1 MKIKTI
7 KQNLSLLL
15 SCVLILTNV
24 ANTYALSSIRAD
36 KNINITTIETSQANV
51 VYLKNGEGSLT
62 LGNGTVNNPYQ
73 NIRTALKNIKNGQ
86 TLKLVGTVSYTKYEV
101 DNEKA
106 PLPLIIDKNITI
118 EGSSGKLP
126 TDVDAD
132 GLVIRAP
139 IQLGA
144 NVTFKN
150 IKLQLVPQVVLGAGG
165 RQNILGAQSPMA
177 ATIFAAGNTLTLDNV
192 NTKVGTNSLQDK
204 DRPYISGG
212 TYKNN
217 GTLGKKSV
225 INIINP
231 NSQTKFAAIY
241 AGDYWNDRNIDV
253 EINLNSSV
261 LNNKIYTGG
270 FSKKLTGNVSVR
282 LGDKSNIYS
291 FDKTNHSGNLNVTVD
306 KDSYMDNLDINGID
320 ELTLDENAKVILKK
334 GSDLNIKNINIK
346 KDSVLDLRKGNN
358 LNLKGNLTG
367 ANNVNNAGCVLIA
380 STQTLNISNE
390 VIGITKLNHLNT
402 IYSQVVANNH
412 QYVKANKSSNGDFVL
427 DNIVHRGY
435 ILEKNI
441 SGNNKIWTVVKG
453 NNIFKDF
460 IWGSEYNEII
470 KPSKYKDYD
479 ISLSFIN
486 DKGANYIPY
495 NQDWDDFEFTLKKAD
510 GTILDEYSALDD
522 MDICFIV
529 NYLSGEITL
538 NILNENYE
546 GTVRLSVKNKVANKS
561 AIKDIII
568 SKEKIVEQKPEIPN
582 KPEEKP
588 NKVSGIKATSNSYNS
603 IKLTWNKVE
612 NADGYS
618 VYTST
623 SKDGKYTLNSSI
635 KGNSTASKVIS
646 GLNTNTTYYY
656 KVRAYKMIDDKKTYG
671 SYSSIVSVKPVLSNT
686 VATAQAVSYNSSKV
700 NWSAVNGANGY
711 AVYRSTS
718 KDGKYTLRKT
728 ITSKNTIEF
737 TDTGLDTNTTYY
749 YKVRPYRMIE
759 DKKEY
764 GSYSEIVCAKPV
776 LSKTTITVSSTSKKA
791 TIKWNKVLGA
801 SGYKVYSATSSDGTY
816 SLKKTITSINTLS
829 YTNTNLVSGKTY
841 YYKVRAYRNVNGN
854 VVYGPYSVVKSQ
866 KIK

>member
-36 KNINITTIETSQANV
+36 KNINITARETSQANV

-106 PLPLIIDKNITI
+106 PLPLMINKNITI

-132 GLVIRAP
+132 GLVVRAP

-192 NTKVGTNSLQDK
+192 NTKVGTSSLQDK

-217 GTLGKKSV
+217 GTLGEKSV

-546 GTVRLSVKNKVANKS
+546 GKVILSVKNKVANKS
-561 AIKDIII
+561 ASKDIII
-568 SKEKIVEQKPEIPN
+568 SKEKIVEPKPETPN

-588 NKVSGIKATSNSYNS
+588 NKVLGIKATSNSYNS
-603 IKLTWNKVE
+603 IKLTWNK
-612 NADGYS
+612 A
-618 VYTST
+618 
-623 SKDGKYTLNSSI
+623 I
-635 KGNSTASKVIS
+635 
-646 GLNTNTTYYY
+646 
-656 KVRAYKMIDDKKTYG
+656 
-671 SYSSIVSVKPVLSNT
+671 
-686 VATAQAVSYNSSKV
+686 
-700 NWSAVNGANGY
+700 NGANGY

-749 YKVRPYRMIE
+749 YKVRAYRMIA
-759 DKKEY
+759 DKKKY

-776 LSKTTITVSSTSKKA
+776 LSKTTITVSSKSKKA

-801 SGYKVYSATSSDGTY
+801 SGYKVYSATSSNGTY

-841 YYKVRAYRNVNGN
+841 YYKVRAYRNVNGK
-854 VVYGPYSVVKSQ
+854 VVYGPYSAVKSK

>member
-36 KNINITTIETSQANV
+36 KNINITARETSQANV
-51 VYLKNGEGSLT
+51 VYLKNGEGSQT
-62 LGNGTVNNPYQ
+62 LGNGTANNPYQ

-101 DNEKA
+101 DKEKA
-106 PLPLIIDKNITI
+106 PLPLMINKNITI

-132 GLVIRAP
+132 GLVVRAP

-217 GTLGKKSV
+217 GTLGKKSI

-546 GTVRLSVKNKVANKS
+546 GKVILSVKNKKTNKS
-561 AIKDIII
+561 ASKDIII
-568 SKEKIVEQKPEIPN
+568 SKEKIVEPKPETPN

-588 NKVSGIKATSNSYNS
+588 NKVLGIKATSNSYNS
-603 IKLTWNKVE
+603 IKLTWNK
-612 NADGYS
+612 A
-618 VYTST
+618 
-623 SKDGKYTLNSSI
+623 I
-635 KGNSTASKVIS
+635 
-646 GLNTNTTYYY
+646 
-656 KVRAYKMIDDKKTYG
+656 
-671 SYSSIVSVKPVLSNT
+671 
-686 VATAQAVSYNSSKV
+686 
-700 NWSAVNGANGY
+700 NGANGY

-749 YKVRPYRMIE
+749 YKVRAYRMIA
-759 DKKEY
+759 DKKKY

-776 LSKTTITVSSTSKKA
+776 LSKTTITVSSKSKKA

-841 YYKVRAYRNVNGN
+841 YYKVRAYRNVNGK
-854 VVYGPYSVVKSQ
+854 VVYGPYSAVKSK

>member
-36 KNINITTIETSQANV
+36 KNINITARETSQANV

-106 PLPLIIDKNITI
+106 PLPLMINKNITI

-132 GLVIRAP
+132 GLVVRAP

-177 ATIFAAGNTLTLDNV
+177 ATIFAAGNNLTLDNV

-217 GTLGKKSV
+217 GTLGEKSV

-367 ANNVNNAGCVLIA
+367 ANNVNNAGCMLIA

-460 IWGSEYNEII
+460 IWGNEYNEII

-546 GTVRLSVKNKVANKS
+546 GKVILSVKNKKTNKS
-561 AIKDIII
+561 ASKDIII
-568 SKEKIVEQKPEIPN
+568 SKEKIVEPKPETPN

-588 NKVSGIKATSNSYNS
+588 NKVLGIKATSNSYNS
-603 IKLTWNKVE
+603 IKLTWNK
-612 NADGYS
+612 A
-618 VYTST
+618 
-623 SKDGKYTLNSSI
+623 I
-635 KGNSTASKVIS
+635 
-646 GLNTNTTYYY
+646 
-656 KVRAYKMIDDKKTYG
+656 
-671 SYSSIVSVKPVLSNT
+671 
-686 VATAQAVSYNSSKV
+686 
-700 NWSAVNGANGY
+700 NGANGY

-749 YKVRPYRMIE
+749 YKVRAYRMIA
-759 DKKEY
+759 DKKKY

-776 LSKTTITVSSTSKKA
+776 LSKTTITVSSKSKKA

-801 SGYKVYSATSSDGTY
+801 SGYKVYSATSSNGTY

-841 YYKVRAYRNVNGN
+841 YYKVRAYRNVNGK
-854 VVYGPYSVVKSQ
+854 VVYGPYSAVKSK

>member
-36 KNINITTIETSQANV
+36 KNINITARETSQANV

-62 LGNGTVNNPYQ
+62 IGNGTVNNPYQ

-101 DNEKA
+101 DNEKD
-106 PLPLIIDKNITI
+106 PLPLMIDKNIII

-132 GLVIRAP
+132 GLVVRAP

-441 SGNNKIWTVVKG
+441 SGNNKIWTVIKG

-568 SKEKIVEQKPEIPN
+568 SKEKIVEPKPEIPN

-603 IKLTWNKVE
+603 IKLTWNK
-612 NADGYS
+612 
-618 VYTST
+618 T
-623 SKDGKYTLNSSI
+623 
-635 KGNSTASKVIS
+635 
-646 GLNTNTTYYY
+646 
-656 KVRAYKMIDDKKTYG
+656 
-671 SYSSIVSVKPVLSNT
+671 
-686 VATAQAVSYNSSKV
+686 
-700 NWSAVNGANGY
+700 VNGANGY

-749 YKVRPYRMIE
+749 YKVRPYRMIS

-816 SLKKTITSINTLS
+816 SLKKTITSINPLS

-841 YYKVRAYRNVNGN
+841 YYKVRAYRNVNGK
-854 VVYGPYSVVKSQ
+854 VVYGPYSAVKSK

>member
-36 KNINITTIETSQANV
+36 KNINITARETSQANV

-62 LGNGTVNNPYQ
+62 IGNGTVNNPYQ

-86 TLKLVGTVSYTKYEV
+86 TLKLVGTVSYTKYEL

-106 PLPLIIDKNITI
+106 PLPLMINKNITI

-132 GLVIRAP
+132 GLVVRAP

-150 IKLQLVPQVVLGAGG
+150 IKLQLVTQVVLGAGG

-217 GTLGKKSV
+217 GILGEKSV

-460 IWGSEYNEII
+460 IWGNEYNEII

-568 SKEKIVEQKPEIPN
+568 SKEKIVEPKPEIPN

-603 IKLTWNKVE
+603 IKLTWNK
-612 NADGYS
+612 
-618 VYTST
+618 T
-623 SKDGKYTLNSSI
+623 
-635 KGNSTASKVIS
+635 
-646 GLNTNTTYYY
+646 
-656 KVRAYKMIDDKKTYG
+656 
-671 SYSSIVSVKPVLSNT
+671 
-686 VATAQAVSYNSSKV
+686 
-700 NWSAVNGANGY
+700 VNGANGY

-749 YKVRPYRMIE
+749 YKVRPYRMIS

-841 YYKVRAYRNVNGN
+841 YYKVRAYRNVNGK
-854 VVYGPYSVVKSQ
+854 VVYGPYSAVKSK

>member
-24 ANTYALSSIRAD
+24 ANTYALSSISAD
-36 KNINITTIETSQANV
+36 KNINITARETSQANV

-132 GLVIRAP
+132 GLVVRAP

-568 SKEKIVEQKPEIPN
+568 SKEKIVEPKPEIPN

-603 IKLTWNKVE
+603 IKLTWNK
-612 NADGYS
+612 A
-618 VYTST
+618 
-623 SKDGKYTLNSSI
+623 I
-635 KGNSTASKVIS
+635 
-646 GLNTNTTYYY
+646 
-656 KVRAYKMIDDKKTYG
+656 
-671 SYSSIVSVKPVLSNT
+671 
-686 VATAQAVSYNSSKV
+686 
-700 NWSAVNGANGY
+700 NGANGY

-737 TDTGLDTNTTYY
+737 ADTGLDTNTTYY
-749 YKVRPYRMIE
+749 YKVRAYRMIA
-759 DKKEY
+759 DKKKY

>member
-36 KNINITTIETSQANV
+36 KNINITARETSQANV

-132 GLVIRAP
+132 GLVVRAP

-217 GTLGKKSV
+217 GTLGEKSV

-380 STQTLNISNE
+380 SNQTLNISNE

-546 GTVRLSVKNKVANKS
+546 GKVILSVKNKKTNKS
-561 AIKDIII
+561 ASKDIII
-568 SKEKIVEQKPEIPN
+568 SKEKIVEPKPETPN

-588 NKVSGIKATSNSYNS
+588 NKVLGIKATSNSYNS
-603 IKLTWNKVE
+603 IKLTWNK
-612 NADGYS
+612 A
-618 VYTST
+618 
-623 SKDGKYTLNSSI
+623 I
-635 KGNSTASKVIS
+635 
-646 GLNTNTTYYY
+646 
-656 KVRAYKMIDDKKTYG
+656 
-671 SYSSIVSVKPVLSNT
+671 
-686 VATAQAVSYNSSKV
+686 
-700 NWSAVNGANGY
+700 NGANGY

-749 YKVRPYRMIE
+749 YKVRAYRMIA
-759 DKKEY
+759 DKKKY

-776 LSKTTITVSSTSKKA
+776 LSKTTITVSSKSKKA

-801 SGYKVYSATSSDGTY
+801 SGYKVYSATSSNGTY

-841 YYKVRAYRNVNGN
+841 YYKVRAYRNVNGK
-854 VVYGPYSVVKSQ
+854 VVYGPYSAVKSK

>member
-36 KNINITTIETSQANV
+36 KNINITARETSQANV

-101 DNEKA
+101 DKEKA
-106 PLPLIIDKNITI
+106 PLPLMINKNITI

-132 GLVIRAP
+132 GLVVRAP

-217 GTLGKKSV
+217 GTLGEKSV

-460 IWGSEYNEII
+460 IWGNEYNEII

-568 SKEKIVEQKPEIPN
+568 SKEKIVEPKPEIPN

-603 IKLTWNKVE
+603 IKLTWNK
-612 NADGYS
+612 
-618 VYTST
+618 T
-623 SKDGKYTLNSSI
+623 
-635 KGNSTASKVIS
+635 
-646 GLNTNTTYYY
+646 
-656 KVRAYKMIDDKKTYG
+656 
-671 SYSSIVSVKPVLSNT
+671 
-686 VATAQAVSYNSSKV
+686 
-700 NWSAVNGANGY
+700 VNGANGY

-776 LSKTTITVSSTSKKA
+776 LSKTTITVSSKSKKA

-841 YYKVRAYRNVNGN
+841 YYKVRAYRNVNGK
-854 VVYGPYSVVKSQ
+854 VVYGPYSAVKSK

>member
-36 KNINITTIETSQANV
+36 KNINITARETSQANV

-106 PLPLIIDKNITI
+106 PLPLMINKNITI

-132 GLVIRAP
+132 GLVVRAP

-217 GTLGKKSV
+217 GTLGEKSV

-306 KDSYMDNLDINGID
+306 KDSYIDNLDINGID

-460 IWGSEYNEII
+460 IWGNEYNEII

-546 GTVRLSVKNKVANKS
+546 GKVILSVKNKKTNKS
-561 AIKDIII
+561 ASKDIII
-568 SKEKIVEQKPEIPN
+568 SKEKIVGPKPETPN

-588 NKVSGIKATSNSYNS
+588 NKVLGIKATSNSYNS
-603 IKLTWNKVE
+603 IKLTWNK
-612 NADGYS
+612 A
-618 VYTST
+618 
-623 SKDGKYTLNSSI
+623 I
-635 KGNSTASKVIS
+635 
-646 GLNTNTTYYY
+646 
-656 KVRAYKMIDDKKTYG
+656 
-671 SYSSIVSVKPVLSNT
+671 
-686 VATAQAVSYNSSKV
+686 
-700 NWSAVNGANGY
+700 NGANGY

-749 YKVRPYRMIE
+749 YKVRAYRMIA
-759 DKKEY
+759 DKKKY

-776 LSKTTITVSSTSKKA
+776 LSKTTITVSSKSKKA

-801 SGYKVYSATSSDGTY
+801 SGYKVYSATSSNGTY

-841 YYKVRAYRNVNGN
+841 YYKVRAYRNVNGK
-854 VVYGPYSVVKSQ
+854 VVYGPYSAVKSK

>member
-24 ANTYALSSIRAD
+24 ANTYALSSIKAD
-36 KNINITTIETSQANV
+36 KNINITDRETSQANV
-51 VYLKNGEGSLT
+51 VYLKNGEGSQT
-62 LGNGTVNNPYQ
+62 LGNGTANNPYQ

-106 PLPLIIDKNITI
+106 PLPLMINKNITI

-132 GLVIRAP
+132 GLVVRAP

-144 NVTFKN
+144 NVTFKD

-217 GTLGKKSV
+217 GTLGEKSV

-460 IWGSEYNEII
+460 IWGNEYNEII

-546 GTVRLSVKNKVANKS
+546 GKVILSVKNKKTNKS
-561 AIKDIII
+561 ASKDIII
-568 SKEKIVEQKPEIPN
+568 SKEKIVEPKPETPN

-588 NKVSGIKATSNSYNS
+588 NKVLGIKATSNSYNS
-603 IKLTWNKVE
+603 IKLTWNK
-612 NADGYS
+612 A
-618 VYTST
+618 
-623 SKDGKYTLNSSI
+623 I
-635 KGNSTASKVIS
+635 
-646 GLNTNTTYYY
+646 
-656 KVRAYKMIDDKKTYG
+656 
-671 SYSSIVSVKPVLSNT
+671 
-686 VATAQAVSYNSSKV
+686 
-700 NWSAVNGANGY
+700 NGANGY

-749 YKVRPYRMIE
+749 YKVRAYRMIA
-759 DKKEY
+759 DKKKY

-776 LSKTTITVSSTSKKA
+776 LSKTTITVSSKSKKA

-801 SGYKVYSATSSDGTY
+801 SGYKVYSATSSNGTY

-841 YYKVRAYRNVNGN
+841 YYKVRAYRNVNGK
-854 VVYGPYSVVKSQ
+854 VVYGPYSAVKSK

>member
-36 KNINITTIETSQANV
+36 KNINITARETSQANV

-62 LGNGTVNNPYQ
+62 IGNGTVNNPYQ

-106 PLPLIIDKNITI
+106 PLPLMIDKNIII

-132 GLVIRAP
+132 GLVVRAP

-217 GTLGKKSV
+217 GTLGEKSV

-367 ANNVNNAGCVLIA
+367 ANNVNNAGCMLIA

-460 IWGSEYNEII
+460 IWGNEYNEII

-510 GTILDEYSALDD
+510 GTTLDEYSALDD

-568 SKEKIVEQKPEIPN
+568 SKEKIVEPKPEIPN

-603 IKLTWNKVE
+603 IKLTWNK
-612 NADGYS
+612 A
-618 VYTST
+618 
-623 SKDGKYTLNSSI
+623 I
-635 KGNSTASKVIS
+635 
-646 GLNTNTTYYY
+646 
-656 KVRAYKMIDDKKTYG
+656 
-671 SYSSIVSVKPVLSNT
+671 
-686 VATAQAVSYNSSKV
+686 
-700 NWSAVNGANGY
+700 NGANGY

-749 YKVRPYRMIE
+749 YKVRAYRMIA
-759 DKKEY
+759 DKKKY

-776 LSKTTITVSSTSKKA
+776 LSKTTITVSSKSKKA

-801 SGYKVYSATSSDGTY
+801 SGYKVYSATSSNGTY

-841 YYKVRAYRNVNGN
+841 YYKVRAYRNVNGK
-854 VVYGPYSVVKSQ
+854 VVYGPYSAVKSK

>member
-36 KNINITTIETSQANV
+36 KNINITARETSQANV

-106 PLPLIIDKNITI
+106 PLPLMIDKNITI

-132 GLVIRAP
+132 GLVVRAP

-217 GTLGKKSV
+217 GTLGEKSV

-367 ANNVNNAGCVLIA
+367 ANNVNNAGCMLIA

-568 SKEKIVEQKPEIPN
+568 SKEKIVEPKPETPN

-588 NKVSGIKATSNSYNS
+588 NKVLGIKATSNSYNS
-603 IKLTWNKVE
+603 IKLTWNK
-612 NADGYS
+612 A
-618 VYTST
+618 
-623 SKDGKYTLNSSI
+623 I
-635 KGNSTASKVIS
+635 
-646 GLNTNTTYYY
+646 
-656 KVRAYKMIDDKKTYG
+656 
-671 SYSSIVSVKPVLSNT
+671 
-686 VATAQAVSYNSSKV
+686 
-700 NWSAVNGANGY
+700 NGANGY

-749 YKVRPYRMIE
+749 YKVRAYRMIA
-759 DKKEY
+759 DKKKY

-801 SGYKVYSATSSDGTY
+801 SGYKVYSATSSNGTY

>member
-36 KNINITTIETSQANV
+36 KNINITTRETSQANV

-132 GLVIRAP
+132 GLVVRAP

-568 SKEKIVEQKPEIPN
+568 SKEKIVEPKPEIHN

-603 IKLTWNKVE
+603 IKLTWNK
-612 NADGYS
+612 
-618 VYTST
+618 T
-623 SKDGKYTLNSSI
+623 
-635 KGNSTASKVIS
+635 
-646 GLNTNTTYYY
+646 
-656 KVRAYKMIDDKKTYG
+656 
-671 SYSSIVSVKPVLSNT
+671 
-686 VATAQAVSYNSSKV
+686 
-700 NWSAVNGANGY
+700 VNGANGY

>member
-24 ANTYALSSIRAD
+24 ANTYALSSIRSD
-36 KNINITTIETSQANV
+36 KNINITARETSQANV

-62 LGNGTVNNPYQ
+62 IGNGTVNNPYQ

-106 PLPLIIDKNITI
+106 PLPLMIDKNIII

-132 GLVIRAP
+132 GLVVRAP

-217 GTLGKKSV
+217 GTLGEKSV

-320 ELTLDENAKVILKK
+320 ELTLDENAKVVLKK

-460 IWGSEYNEII
+460 IWGNEYNEII

-546 GTVRLSVKNKVANKS
+546 GKVRLSVKNKVANKS

-568 SKEKIVEQKPEIPN
+568 SKEKIVEPKPEIPN

-588 NKVSGIKATSNSYNS
+588 NKVSGIKATLNSYNS
-603 IKLTWNKVE
+603 IKLTWNK
-612 NADGYS
+612 
-618 VYTST
+618 
-623 SKDGKYTLNSSI
+623 
-635 KGNSTASKVIS
+635 
-646 GLNTNTTYYY
+646 
-656 KVRAYKMIDDKKTYG
+656 
-671 SYSSIVSVKPVLSNT
+671 
-686 VATAQAVSYNSSKV
+686 
-700 NWSAVNGANGY
+700 AVNGANGY

-749 YKVRPYRMIE
+749 YKVRAYRMIA
-759 DKKEY
+759 DKKKY

-776 LSKTTITVSSTSKKA
+776 LSKTTITVSSKSKKA

-801 SGYKVYSATSSDGTY
+801 SGYKVYSATSSNGTY

-841 YYKVRAYRNVNGN
+841 YYKVRAYRNVNGK
-854 VVYGPYSVVKSQ
+854 VVYGPYSAVKSK

>member
-24 ANTYALSSIRAD
+24 ANTYALSSIKAD
-36 KNINITTIETSQANV
+36 KNINITDRETSQANV
-51 VYLKNGEGSLT
+51 VYLKNGEGSQT
-62 LGNGTVNNPYQ
+62 LGNGTANNPYQ

-101 DNEKA
+101 DKEKA
-106 PLPLIIDKNITI
+106 PLPLMINKNITI

-132 GLVIRAP
+132 GLVVRAP

-217 GTLGKKSV
+217 GTLGEKSV

-546 GTVRLSVKNKVANKS
+546 GKVILSVKNKKTNKS
-561 AIKDIII
+561 ASKDIII
-568 SKEKIVEQKPEIPN
+568 SKEKIVEPKPETPN

-588 NKVSGIKATSNSYNS
+588 NKVLGIKATSNSYNS
-603 IKLTWNKVE
+603 IKLTWNK
-612 NADGYS
+612 A
-618 VYTST
+618 
-623 SKDGKYTLNSSI
+623 I
-635 KGNSTASKVIS
+635 
-646 GLNTNTTYYY
+646 
-656 KVRAYKMIDDKKTYG
+656 
-671 SYSSIVSVKPVLSNT
+671 
-686 VATAQAVSYNSSKV
+686 
-700 NWSAVNGANGY
+700 NGANGY

-749 YKVRPYRMIE
+749 YKVRAYRMIA
-759 DKKEY
+759 DKKKY

-776 LSKTTITVSSTSKKA
+776 LSKTTITVSSKSKKA

-801 SGYKVYSATSSDGTY
+801 SGYKVYSATSSNGTY

-841 YYKVRAYRNVNGN
+841 YYKVRAYRNVNGK
-854 VVYGPYSVVKSQ
+854 VVYGPYSAVKSK

>member
-36 KNINITTIETSQANV
+36 KNINITARETSQANV

-106 PLPLIIDKNITI
+106 PLPLMINKNITI

-132 GLVIRAP
+132 GLVVRAP

-217 GTLGKKSV
+217 GTLGEKSV

-367 ANNVNNAGCVLIA
+367 ANNVNNAGCMLIA

-546 GTVRLSVKNKVANKS
+546 GKVILSVKNKKTNKS
-561 AIKDIII
+561 ASKDIII
-568 SKEKIVEQKPEIPN
+568 SKEKIVEPKPETPN

-588 NKVSGIKATSNSYNS
+588 NKVLGIKATSNSYNS
-603 IKLTWNKVE
+603 IKLTWNK
-612 NADGYS
+612 A
-618 VYTST
+618 
-623 SKDGKYTLNSSI
+623 I
-635 KGNSTASKVIS
+635 
-646 GLNTNTTYYY
+646 
-656 KVRAYKMIDDKKTYG
+656 
-671 SYSSIVSVKPVLSNT
+671 
-686 VATAQAVSYNSSKV
+686 
-700 NWSAVNGANGY
+700 NGANGY

-749 YKVRPYRMIE
+749 YKVRAYRMIA
-759 DKKEY
+759 DKKKY

-776 LSKTTITVSSTSKKA
+776 LSKTTITVSSKSKKA

-801 SGYKVYSATSSDGTY
+801 SGYKVYSATSSNGTY

-841 YYKVRAYRNVNGN
+841 YYKVRAYRNVNGK
-854 VVYGPYSVVKSQ
+854 VVYGPYSAVKSK

>member
-36 KNINITTIETSQANV
+36 KNINITARETSQANV

-106 PLPLIIDKNITI
+106 PLPLMINKNITI

-132 GLVIRAP
+132 GLVVRAP

-217 GTLGKKSV
+217 GTLGEKSV

-367 ANNVNNAGCVLIA
+367 ANNVNNAGCMLIA

-460 IWGSEYNEII
+460 IWGNEYNEII

-546 GTVRLSVKNKVANKS
+546 GKVILSVKNKVANKS

-568 SKEKIVEQKPEIPN
+568 SKEKIVEPKPETPN

-588 NKVSGIKATSNSYNS
+588 NKVLGIKATSNSYNS
-603 IKLTWNKVE
+603 IKLTWNK
-612 NADGYS
+612 A
-618 VYTST
+618 
-623 SKDGKYTLNSSI
+623 I
-635 KGNSTASKVIS
+635 
-646 GLNTNTTYYY
+646 
-656 KVRAYKMIDDKKTYG
+656 
-671 SYSSIVSVKPVLSNT
+671 
-686 VATAQAVSYNSSKV
+686 
-700 NWSAVNGANGY
+700 NGANGY

-749 YKVRPYRMIE
+749 YKVRAYRMIA
-759 DKKEY
+759 DKKKY

-776 LSKTTITVSSTSKKA
+776 LSKTTITVSSKSKKA

-801 SGYKVYSATSSDGTY
+801 SGYKVYSATSSNGTY

-841 YYKVRAYRNVNGN
+841 YYKVRAYRNVNGK
-854 VVYGPYSVVKSQ
+854 VVYGPYSAVKSK

>member
-36 KNINITTIETSQANV
+36 KNINITARETSQANV

-62 LGNGTVNNPYQ
+62 IGNGTVNNPYQ

-106 PLPLIIDKNITI
+106 PLPLMIDKNIII

-132 GLVIRAP
+132 GLVVRAP

-150 IKLQLVPQVVLGAGG
+150 IKLQLVPQVVLVAGG

-568 SKEKIVEQKPEIPN
+568 SKEKIVEPKPEIHN

-603 IKLTWNKVE
+603 IKLTWNK
-612 NADGYS
+612 
-618 VYTST
+618 T
-623 SKDGKYTLNSSI
+623 
-635 KGNSTASKVIS
+635 
-646 GLNTNTTYYY
+646 
-656 KVRAYKMIDDKKTYG
+656 
-671 SYSSIVSVKPVLSNT
+671 
-686 VATAQAVSYNSSKV
+686 
-700 NWSAVNGANGY
+700 VNGANGY

-841 YYKVRAYRNVNGN
+841 YYKVRAYRNVNGK
-854 VVYGPYSVVKSQ
+854 VVYGPYSAVKSK

>member
-36 KNINITTIETSQANV
+36 KNINITARETSQANV

-132 GLVIRAP
+132 GLVVRAP

-217 GTLGKKSV
+217 GTLGEKSV

-367 ANNVNNAGCVLIA
+367 ANNVNNAGCMLIA

-460 IWGSEYNEII
+460 IWGNEYNEII

-568 SKEKIVEQKPEIPN
+568 SKEKIVEPKPEIPN

-603 IKLTWNKVE
+603 IKLTWNK
-612 NADGYS
+612 A
-618 VYTST
+618 
-623 SKDGKYTLNSSI
+623 I
-635 KGNSTASKVIS
+635 
-646 GLNTNTTYYY
+646 
-656 KVRAYKMIDDKKTYG
+656 
-671 SYSSIVSVKPVLSNT
+671 
-686 VATAQAVSYNSSKV
+686 
-700 NWSAVNGANGY
+700 NGANGY

-749 YKVRPYRMIE
+749 YKVRAYRMIA
-759 DKKEY
+759 DKKKY

-776 LSKTTITVSSTSKKA
+776 LSKTTITVSSKSKKA

-801 SGYKVYSATSSDGTY
+801 SGYKVYSATSSNGTY

-841 YYKVRAYRNVNGN
+841 YYKVRAYRNVNGK
-854 VVYGPYSVVKSQ
+854 VVYGPYSAVKSK

>member
-36 KNINITTIETSQANV
+36 KNINITARETSQANV

-62 LGNGTVNNPYQ
+62 IGNGTVNNPYQ

-106 PLPLIIDKNITI
+106 PLPLMIDKNIII

-132 GLVIRAP
+132 GLVVRAP

-150 IKLQLVPQVVLGAGG
+150 IKLQLVPQVVLVAGG

-460 IWGSEYNEII
+460 IWGNEYNEII

-568 SKEKIVEQKPEIPN
+568 SKEKIVEPKPEIPN

-603 IKLTWNKVE
+603 IKLTWNK
-612 NADGYS
+612 
-618 VYTST
+618 T
-623 SKDGKYTLNSSI
+623 
-635 KGNSTASKVIS
+635 
-646 GLNTNTTYYY
+646 
-656 KVRAYKMIDDKKTYG
+656 
-671 SYSSIVSVKPVLSNT
+671 
-686 VATAQAVSYNSSKV
+686 
-700 NWSAVNGANGY
+700 VNGANGY

-749 YKVRPYRMIE
+749 YKVRAYRMIA
-759 DKKEY
+759 DKKKY

-801 SGYKVYSATSSDGTY
+801 SGYKVYSATSSNGTY

-841 YYKVRAYRNVNGN
+841 YYKVRAYRNVNGK
-854 VVYGPYSVVKSQ
+854 VVYGPYSAVKSK

>member
-36 KNINITTIETSQANV
+36 KNINITARETSQANV

-106 PLPLIIDKNITI
+106 PLPLMINKNITI
-118 EGSSGKLP
+118 EGASGKLP

-132 GLVIRAP
+132 GLVVRAP

-217 GTLGKKSV
+217 GILGEKSV

-460 IWGSEYNEII
+460 IWGNEYNEII

-546 GTVRLSVKNKVANKS
+546 GKVRLSVKNKKTNKS

-568 SKEKIVEQKPEIPN
+568 SKEKIVEPKPEIPN

-603 IKLTWNKVE
+603 IKLTWNK
-612 NADGYS
+612 A
-618 VYTST
+618 
-623 SKDGKYTLNSSI
+623 I
-635 KGNSTASKVIS
+635 
-646 GLNTNTTYYY
+646 
-656 KVRAYKMIDDKKTYG
+656 
-671 SYSSIVSVKPVLSNT
+671 
-686 VATAQAVSYNSSKV
+686 
-700 NWSAVNGANGY
+700 NGANGY

-749 YKVRPYRMIE
+749 YKVRAYRMIA
-759 DKKEY
+759 DQKKY

-776 LSKTTITVSSTSKKA
+776 LSKTTITVSSKSKKA

-801 SGYKVYSATSSDGTY
+801 SGYKVYSATSSNGTY

-841 YYKVRAYRNVNGN
+841 YYKVRAYRNVNGK
-854 VVYGPYSVVKSQ
+854 VVYGPYSAVKSK

>member
-36 KNINITTIETSQANV
+36 KNINITARETSQANV

-106 PLPLIIDKNITI
+106 PLPLMINKNITI
-118 EGSSGKLP
+118 EGASGKLP

-132 GLVIRAP
+132 GLVVRAP

-217 GTLGKKSV
+217 GILGEKSV

-460 IWGSEYNEII
+460 IWGNEYNEII

-568 SKEKIVEQKPEIPN
+568 SKEKIVEPKPEIPN

-603 IKLTWNKVE
+603 IKLTWNK
-612 NADGYS
+612 
-618 VYTST
+618 T
-623 SKDGKYTLNSSI
+623 I
-635 KGNSTASKVIS
+635 
-646 GLNTNTTYYY
+646 
-656 KVRAYKMIDDKKTYG
+656 
-671 SYSSIVSVKPVLSNT
+671 
-686 VATAQAVSYNSSKV
+686 
-700 NWSAVNGANGY
+700 NGANGY

-749 YKVRPYRMIE
+749 YKVRAYRMIA
-759 DKKEY
+759 DQKKY

-776 LSKTTITVSSTSKKA
+776 LSKTTITVSSKSKKA

-801 SGYKVYSATSSDGTY
+801 SGYKVYSATSSNGTY

-841 YYKVRAYRNVNGN
+841 YYKVRAYRNVNGK
-854 VVYGPYSVVKSQ
+854 VVYGPYSAVKSK

>member
-36 KNINITTIETSQANV
+36 KNINITARETSQANV

-62 LGNGTVNNPYQ
+62 IGNGTVNNPYQ

-101 DNEKA
+101 DNEKD
-106 PLPLIIDKNITI
+106 PLPLMIDKNIII

-132 GLVIRAP
+132 GLVVRAP

-150 IKLQLVPQVVLGAGG
+150 IKLQLVTQVVLGAGG

-486 DKGANYIPY
+486 DKGANYMPY

-568 SKEKIVEQKPEIPN
+568 SKEKIVEPKPEIPN

-603 IKLTWNKVE
+603 IKLTWNK
-612 NADGYS
+612 
-618 VYTST
+618 T
-623 SKDGKYTLNSSI
+623 
-635 KGNSTASKVIS
+635 
-646 GLNTNTTYYY
+646 
-656 KVRAYKMIDDKKTYG
+656 
-671 SYSSIVSVKPVLSNT
+671 
-686 VATAQAVSYNSSKV
+686 
-700 NWSAVNGANGY
+700 VNGANGY

-749 YKVRPYRMIE
+749 YKVRPYRMIS

-829 YTNTNLVSGKTY
+829 YTNTNLVSGKTH
-841 YYKVRAYRNVNGN
+841 YYKVRAYRNVNGK
-854 VVYGPYSVVKSQ
+854 VVYGPYSAVKSK

>member
-36 KNINITTIETSQANV
+36 KNINITARETSQANV

-62 LGNGTVNNPYQ
+62 IGNGTVNNPYQ

-101 DNEKA
+101 DNEKD
-106 PLPLIIDKNITI
+106 PLPLMIDKNIII

-132 GLVIRAP
+132 GLVVRAP

-460 IWGSEYNEII
+460 IWGNEYNEII

-568 SKEKIVEQKPEIPN
+568 SKEKIVEPKPEIPN

-603 IKLTWNKVE
+603 IKLTWNK
-612 NADGYS
+612 
-618 VYTST
+618 T
-623 SKDGKYTLNSSI
+623 
-635 KGNSTASKVIS
+635 
-646 GLNTNTTYYY
+646 
-656 KVRAYKMIDDKKTYG
+656 
-671 SYSSIVSVKPVLSNT
+671 
-686 VATAQAVSYNSSKV
+686 
-700 NWSAVNGANGY
+700 VNGANGY

-749 YKVRPYRMIE
+749 YKVRPYRMIS

-841 YYKVRAYRNVNGN
+841 YYKVRAYRNVNGK
-854 VVYGPYSVVKSQ
+854 VVYGPYSAVKSK

>member
-36 KNINITTIETSQANV
+36 KNINITARETSQANV

-62 LGNGTVNNPYQ
+62 IGNGTVNNPYQ

-106 PLPLIIDKNITI
+106 PLPLMIDKNIII

-132 GLVIRAP
+132 GLVVRAP

-568 SKEKIVEQKPEIPN
+568 SKEKIVVPKPEIPN

-603 IKLTWNKVE
+603 IKLTWNK
-612 NADGYS
+612 
-618 VYTST
+618 T
-623 SKDGKYTLNSSI
+623 
-635 KGNSTASKVIS
+635 
-646 GLNTNTTYYY
+646 
-656 KVRAYKMIDDKKTYG
+656 
-671 SYSSIVSVKPVLSNT
+671 
-686 VATAQAVSYNSSKV
+686 
-700 NWSAVNGANGY
+700 VNGANGY

-749 YKVRPYRMIE
+749 YKVRAYRMIA
-759 DKKEY
+759 DKKKY

-776 LSKTTITVSSTSKKA
+776 LSKTTITVSSKSKKA

-801 SGYKVYSATSSDGTY
+801 SGYKVYSATSSNGTY

-841 YYKVRAYRNVNGN
+841 YYKVRAYRNVNGK
-854 VVYGPYSVVKSQ
+854 VVYGPYSAVKSK

>member
-36 KNINITTIETSQANV
+36 KNINITTRETSQANV

-132 GLVIRAP
+132 GLVVRAP

-460 IWGSEYNEII
+460 IWGNEYNEII

-568 SKEKIVEQKPEIPN
+568 SKEKIVEPKPEIHN

-603 IKLTWNKVE
+603 IKLTWNK
-612 NADGYS
+612 
-618 VYTST
+618 T
-623 SKDGKYTLNSSI
+623 
-635 KGNSTASKVIS
+635 
-646 GLNTNTTYYY
+646 
-656 KVRAYKMIDDKKTYG
+656 
-671 SYSSIVSVKPVLSNT
+671 
-686 VATAQAVSYNSSKV
+686 
-700 NWSAVNGANGY
+700 VNGANGY

>member
-36 KNINITTIETSQANV
+36 KNINITARETSQANV

-62 LGNGTVNNPYQ
+62 IGNGTVNNPYQ

-106 PLPLIIDKNITI
+106 PLPLMIDKNIII

-132 GLVIRAP
+132 GLVVRAP

-150 IKLQLVPQVVLGAGG
+150 IKLQLVPQVVLVAGG

-441 SGNNKIWTVVKG
+441 SGNNKIWTVIKG

-568 SKEKIVEQKPEIPN
+568 SKEKIVEPKPEIPN

-603 IKLTWNKVE
+603 IKLTWNK
-612 NADGYS
+612 
-618 VYTST
+618 T
-623 SKDGKYTLNSSI
+623 
-635 KGNSTASKVIS
+635 
-646 GLNTNTTYYY
+646 
-656 KVRAYKMIDDKKTYG
+656 
-671 SYSSIVSVKPVLSNT
+671 
-686 VATAQAVSYNSSKV
+686 
-700 NWSAVNGANGY
+700 VNGANGY

-749 YKVRPYRMIE
+749 YKVRPYRMIS

-841 YYKVRAYRNVNGN
+841 YYKVRAYRNVNGK
-854 VVYGPYSVVKSQ
+854 VVYGPYSAVKSK

>member
-106 PLPLIIDKNITI
+106 PLPLMIDKNIII

-132 GLVIRAP
+132 GLVVRAP

-568 SKEKIVEQKPEIPN
+568 SKEKIVEPKPEIPN

-603 IKLTWNKVE
+603 IKLTWNK
-612 NADGYS
+612 
-618 VYTST
+618 T
-623 SKDGKYTLNSSI
+623 
-635 KGNSTASKVIS
+635 
-646 GLNTNTTYYY
+646 
-656 KVRAYKMIDDKKTYG
+656 
-671 SYSSIVSVKPVLSNT
+671 
-686 VATAQAVSYNSSKV
+686 
-700 NWSAVNGANGY
+700 VNGANGY

>member
-36 KNINITTIETSQANV
+36 KNINITARETSQANV

-62 LGNGTVNNPYQ
+62 IGNGTVNNPYQ

-106 PLPLIIDKNITI
+106 PLPLMIDKNIII

-132 GLVIRAP
+132 GLVVRAP

-486 DKGANYIPY
+486 DKEANYIPY

-568 SKEKIVEQKPEIPN
+568 SKEKIVVPKPEIPN

-603 IKLTWNKVE
+603 IKLTWNK
-612 NADGYS
+612 
-618 VYTST
+618 T
-623 SKDGKYTLNSSI
+623 
-635 KGNSTASKVIS
+635 
-646 GLNTNTTYYY
+646 
-656 KVRAYKMIDDKKTYG
+656 
-671 SYSSIVSVKPVLSNT
+671 
-686 VATAQAVSYNSSKV
+686 
-700 NWSAVNGANGY
+700 VNGANGY

-749 YKVRPYRMIE
+749 YKVRPYRMIS

-841 YYKVRAYRNVNGN
+841 YYKVRAYRNVNGK
-854 VVYGPYSVVKSQ
+854 VVYGPYSAVKSK

>member
-36 KNINITTIETSQANV
+36 KNINITARETSQANV

-568 SKEKIVEQKPEIPN
+568 SKEKIVEPKPEIPN
-582 KPEEKP
+582 KPEEKA

-603 IKLTWNKVE
+603 IKLTWNK
-612 NADGYS
+612 
-618 VYTST
+618 T
-623 SKDGKYTLNSSI
+623 
-635 KGNSTASKVIS
+635 
-646 GLNTNTTYYY
+646 
-656 KVRAYKMIDDKKTYG
+656 
-671 SYSSIVSVKPVLSNT
+671 
-686 VATAQAVSYNSSKV
+686 
-700 NWSAVNGANGY
+700 VNGANGY

-749 YKVRPYRMIE
+749 YKVRPYRMIS

-841 YYKVRAYRNVNGN
+841 YYKVRAYRNVNGK
-854 VVYGPYSVVKSQ
+854 VVYGPYSAVKSK

>member
-36 KNINITTIETSQANV
+36 KNINITARETSQANV

-132 GLVIRAP
+132 GLVVRAP

-217 GTLGKKSV
+217 GTLGEKSV

-346 KDSVLDLRKGNN
+346 R
-358 LNLKGNLTG
+358 
-367 ANNVNNAGCVLIA
+367 
-380 STQTLNISNE
+380 
-390 VIGITKLNHLNT
+390 
-402 IYSQVVANNH
+402 
-412 QYVKANKSSNGDFVL
+412 F
-427 DNIVHRGY
+427 
-435 ILEKNI
+435 
-441 SGNNKIWTVVKG
+441 
-453 NNIFKDF
+453 
-460 IWGSEYNEII
+460 
-470 KPSKYKDYD
+470 
-479 ISLSFIN
+479 
-486 DKGANYIPY
+486 
-495 NQDWDDFEFTLKKAD
+495 
-510 GTILDEYSALDD
+510 
-522 MDICFIV
+522 CF
-529 NYLSGEITL
+529 
-538 NILNENYE
+538 
-546 GTVRLSVKNKVANKS
+546 
-561 AIKDIII
+561 
-568 SKEKIVEQKPEIPN
+568 
-582 KPEEKP
+582 
-588 NKVSGIKATSNSYNS
+588 
-603 IKLTWNKVE
+603 
-612 NADGYS
+612 
-618 VYTST
+618 
-623 SKDGKYTLNSSI
+623 
-635 KGNSTASKVIS
+635 
-646 GLNTNTTYYY
+646 
-656 KVRAYKMIDDKKTYG
+656 
-671 SYSSIVSVKPVLSNT
+671 
-686 VATAQAVSYNSSKV
+686 
-700 NWSAVNGANGY
+700 
-711 AVYRSTS
+711 RS
-718 KDGKYTLRKT
+718 
-728 ITSKNTIEF
+728 
-737 TDTGLDTNTTYY
+737 
-749 YKVRPYRMIE
+749 
-759 DKKEY
+759 
-764 GSYSEIVCAKPV
+764 
-776 LSKTTITVSSTSKKA
+776 
-791 TIKWNKVLGA
+791 
-801 SGYKVYSATSSDGTY
+801 
-816 SLKKTITSINTLS
+816 
-829 YTNTNLVSGKTY
+829 
-841 YYKVRAYRNVNGN
+841 
-854 VVYGPYSVVKSQ
+854 
-866 KIK
+866 

>member
-36 KNINITTIETSQANV
+36 KNINITARETSQANV

-106 PLPLIIDKNITI
+106 PLPLMINKNITI

-132 GLVIRAP
+132 GLVVRAP

-192 NTKVGTNSLQDK
+192 NTKVGTSSLQDK
-204 DRPYISGG
+204 DRPYVSGG

-217 GTLGKKSV
+217 GTLGEKSV

-367 ANNVNNAGCVLIA
+367 ANNVNNAGCMLIA

-460 IWGSEYNEII
+460 IWGNEYNEII

-546 GTVRLSVKNKVANKS
+546 GKVILSVKNKKTNKS
-561 AIKDIII
+561 ASKDIII
-568 SKEKIVEQKPEIPN
+568 SKEKIVEPKPETPN

-588 NKVSGIKATSNSYNS
+588 NKVLGIKATSNSYNS
-603 IKLTWNKVE
+603 IKLTWNK
-612 NADGYS
+612 A
-618 VYTST
+618 
-623 SKDGKYTLNSSI
+623 I
-635 KGNSTASKVIS
+635 
-646 GLNTNTTYYY
+646 
-656 KVRAYKMIDDKKTYG
+656 
-671 SYSSIVSVKPVLSNT
+671 
-686 VATAQAVSYNSSKV
+686 
-700 NWSAVNGANGY
+700 NGANGY

-749 YKVRPYRMIE
+749 YKVRAYRMIA
-759 DKKEY
+759 DKKKY

-776 LSKTTITVSSTSKKA
+776 LSKTTITVSSKSKKA

-841 YYKVRAYRNVNGN
+841 YYKVRAYRNVNGK
-854 VVYGPYSVVKSQ
+854 VVYGPYSAVKSK

>member
-36 KNINITTIETSQANV
+36 KNINITARETSQANV

-106 PLPLIIDKNITI
+106 PLPLMINKNITI
-118 EGSSGKLP
+118 EGASGKLP

-132 GLVIRAP
+132 GLVVRAP

-217 GTLGKKSV
+217 GILGEKSV

-460 IWGSEYNEII
+460 IWGNEYNEII

-568 SKEKIVEQKPEIPN
+568 SKEKIVEPKPEIPN

-603 IKLTWNKVE
+603 IKLTWNK
-612 NADGYS
+612 
-618 VYTST
+618 T
-623 SKDGKYTLNSSI
+623 
-635 KGNSTASKVIS
+635 
-646 GLNTNTTYYY
+646 
-656 KVRAYKMIDDKKTYG
+656 
-671 SYSSIVSVKPVLSNT
+671 
-686 VATAQAVSYNSSKV
+686 
-700 NWSAVNGANGY
+700 VNGANGY

-749 YKVRPYRMIE
+749 YKVRAYRMIA
-759 DKKEY
+759 DQKKY

-776 LSKTTITVSSTSKKA
+776 LSKTTITVSSKSKKA

-801 SGYKVYSATSSDGTY
+801 SGYKVYSATSSNGTY

-841 YYKVRAYRNVNGN
+841 YYKVRAYRNVNGK
-854 VVYGPYSVVKSQ
+854 VVYGPYSAVKSK
-866 KIK
+866 KINLK

>member
-36 KNINITTIETSQANV
+36 KNINITARETSQANV

-106 PLPLIIDKNITI
+106 PLPLMINKNITI

-132 GLVIRAP
+132 GLVVRAP

-192 NTKVGTNSLQDK
+192 NTKVGTSSLQDK

-217 GTLGKKSV
+217 GTLGEKSV

-460 IWGSEYNEII
+460 IWGNEYNEII

-546 GTVRLSVKNKVANKS
+546 GKVILSVKNKKTNKS
-561 AIKDIII
+561 ASKDIII
-568 SKEKIVEQKPEIPN
+568 SKEKIVEPKPETPN

-588 NKVSGIKATSNSYNS
+588 NKVLGIKATSNSYNS
-603 IKLTWNKVE
+603 IKLTWNK
-612 NADGYS
+612 A
-618 VYTST
+618 
-623 SKDGKYTLNSSI
+623 I
-635 KGNSTASKVIS
+635 
-646 GLNTNTTYYY
+646 
-656 KVRAYKMIDDKKTYG
+656 
-671 SYSSIVSVKPVLSNT
+671 
-686 VATAQAVSYNSSKV
+686 
-700 NWSAVNGANGY
+700 NGANGY

-749 YKVRPYRMIE
+749 YKVRAYRMIA
-759 DKKEY
+759 DKKKY

-776 LSKTTITVSSTSKKA
+776 LSKTTITVSSKSKKA

-841 YYKVRAYRNVNGN
+841 YYKVRAYRNVNGK
-854 VVYGPYSVVKSQ
+854 VVYGPYSAVKSK

>member
-36 KNINITTIETSQANV
+36 KNINITARETSQANV

-106 PLPLIIDKNITI
+106 PLPLMINKNITI

-132 GLVIRAP
+132 GLVVRAP

-192 NTKVGTNSLQDK
+192 NTKVGTSSLQDK

-217 GTLGKKSV
+217 GTLGEKSV

-367 ANNVNNAGCVLIA
+367 ANNVNNAGCMLIA

-568 SKEKIVEQKPEIPN
+568 SKEKIVEPKPETPN

-588 NKVSGIKATSNSYNS
+588 NKVLGIKATSNSYNS
-603 IKLTWNKVE
+603 IKLTWNK
-612 NADGYS
+612 A
-618 VYTST
+618 
-623 SKDGKYTLNSSI
+623 I
-635 KGNSTASKVIS
+635 
-646 GLNTNTTYYY
+646 
-656 KVRAYKMIDDKKTYG
+656 
-671 SYSSIVSVKPVLSNT
+671 
-686 VATAQAVSYNSSKV
+686 
-700 NWSAVNGANGY
+700 NGANGY

-749 YKVRPYRMIE
+749 YKVRAYRMIA
-759 DKKEY
+759 DKKKY

-776 LSKTTITVSSTSKKA
+776 LSKTTITVSSKSKKA

-841 YYKVRAYRNVNGN
+841 YYKVRAYRNVNGK
-854 VVYGPYSVVKSQ
+854 VVYGPYSAVKSK

>member
-36 KNINITTIETSQANV
+36 KNINITARETSQANV

-106 PLPLIIDKNITI
+106 PLPLMIDKNITI

-132 GLVIRAP
+132 GLVVRAP

-217 GTLGKKSV
+217 GTLGEKSV

-427 DNIVHRGY
+427 DNMVHRGY

-460 IWGSEYNEII
+460 IWGNEYNEII

-546 GTVRLSVKNKVANKS
+546 GKVILSVKNKKTNKS
-561 AIKDIII
+561 ASKDIII
-568 SKEKIVEQKPEIPN
+568 SKEKIVEPKPETPN

-588 NKVSGIKATSNSYNS
+588 NKVLGIKATSNSYNS
-603 IKLTWNKVE
+603 IKLTWNK
-612 NADGYS
+612 A
-618 VYTST
+618 
-623 SKDGKYTLNSSI
+623 I
-635 KGNSTASKVIS
+635 
-646 GLNTNTTYYY
+646 
-656 KVRAYKMIDDKKTYG
+656 
-671 SYSSIVSVKPVLSNT
+671 
-686 VATAQAVSYNSSKV
+686 
-700 NWSAVNGANGY
+700 NGANGY

-749 YKVRPYRMIE
+749 YKVRAYRMIA
-759 DKKEY
+759 DKKKY

-801 SGYKVYSATSSDGTY
+801 SGYKVYSATSSNGTY

-841 YYKVRAYRNVNGN
+841 YYKVRAYRNVNGK
-854 VVYGPYSVVKSQ
+854 VVYGPYSAVKSK

>member
-36 KNINITTIETSQANV
+36 KNINITARETSQANV

-62 LGNGTVNNPYQ
+62 IGNGTVNNPYQ

-106 PLPLIIDKNITI
+106 PLPLMIDKNIII

-132 GLVIRAP
+132 GLVVRAP

-253 EINLNSSV
+253 EINLNSSI

-568 SKEKIVEQKPEIPN
+568 SKEKIVEPKPEIHN

-603 IKLTWNKVE
+603 IKLTWNK
-612 NADGYS
+612 
-618 VYTST
+618 T
-623 SKDGKYTLNSSI
+623 
-635 KGNSTASKVIS
+635 
-646 GLNTNTTYYY
+646 
-656 KVRAYKMIDDKKTYG
+656 
-671 SYSSIVSVKPVLSNT
+671 
-686 VATAQAVSYNSSKV
+686 
-700 NWSAVNGANGY
+700 VNGANGY

-841 YYKVRAYRNVNGN
+841 YYKVRAYRNVNGK
-854 VVYGPYSVVKSQ
+854 VVYGPYSAVKSK

>member
-36 KNINITTIETSQANV
+36 KNINITARETSQANV

-106 PLPLIIDKNITI
+106 PLPLMIDKNIII

-132 GLVIRAP
+132 GLVVRAP

-217 GTLGKKSV
+217 GILGEKSV

-460 IWGSEYNEII
+460 IWGNEYNEII

-568 SKEKIVEQKPEIPN
+568 SKEKIVEPKPEIPN

-603 IKLTWNKVE
+603 IKLTWNK
-612 NADGYS
+612 
-618 VYTST
+618 T
-623 SKDGKYTLNSSI
+623 
-635 KGNSTASKVIS
+635 
-646 GLNTNTTYYY
+646 
-656 KVRAYKMIDDKKTYG
+656 
-671 SYSSIVSVKPVLSNT
+671 
-686 VATAQAVSYNSSKV
+686 
-700 NWSAVNGANGY
+700 VNGANGY

-749 YKVRPYRMIE
+749 YKVRAYRMIA
-759 DKKEY
+759 DQKKY

-776 LSKTTITVSSTSKKA
+776 LSKTTITVSSKSKKA

-801 SGYKVYSATSSDGTY
+801 SGYKVYSATSSNGTY

-841 YYKVRAYRNVNGN
+841 YYKVRAYRNVNGK
-854 VVYGPYSVVKSQ
+854 VVYGPYSAVKSK